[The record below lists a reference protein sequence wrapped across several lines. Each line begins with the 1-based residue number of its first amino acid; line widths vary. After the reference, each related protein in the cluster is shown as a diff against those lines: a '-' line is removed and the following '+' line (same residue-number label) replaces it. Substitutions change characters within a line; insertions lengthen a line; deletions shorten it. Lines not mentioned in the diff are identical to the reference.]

1 MDHGAPGVRRPRAV
15 LLDYGG
21 TLVEEAGFDP
31 RAGNAWL
38 LEQASYINPDVTLE
52 LVLERA
58 RRVAREVAERRDRFG
73 IEAPWVSL
81 TRLIHDY
88 FGTRFELPYPVLE
101 RGFWEASMTTSPIPG
116 AREALDGL
124 ASAGV
129 PMAVLSNASF
139 SSDVIR
145 YDLARHGLTDHL
157 SFVMVTADYV
167 VRKPDPLVLDVAA
180 ARLGV
185 PPRDI
190 WVVGDRLDTDIAG
203 ARAAGMRGVWLQ
215 PPDAAP
221 STLPDVT
228 VRDWADFTRRFEE
241 AE

>member
-1 MDHGAPGVRRPRAV
+1 MKRPRAI

-38 LEQASYINPDVTLE
+38 LDQASHVEADVTLE

-58 RRVAREVAERRDRFG
+58 RRVTTEVAERRDRFG
-73 IEAPWVSL
+73 IEAPWASL

-101 RGFWEASMTTSPIPG
+101 RGFWDASMTTRPIPG
-116 AREALDGL
+116 AREALDAL
-124 ASAGV
+124 ARAGV

-139 SSDVIR
+139 GADVIR
-145 YDLARHGLTDHL
+145 HDLARHGLADHL

-167 VRKPDPLVLDVAA
+167 VRKPSALLLEVAA

-190 WVVGDRLDTDIAG
+190 WVVGDRLDTDVAG
-203 ARAAGMRGVWLQ
+203 ARAAGMCAVWLR
-215 PPDAAP
+215 PPDTAP

-228 VRDWADFTRRFEE
+228 VHDWADFTRRFAE
-241 AE
+241 AEVA